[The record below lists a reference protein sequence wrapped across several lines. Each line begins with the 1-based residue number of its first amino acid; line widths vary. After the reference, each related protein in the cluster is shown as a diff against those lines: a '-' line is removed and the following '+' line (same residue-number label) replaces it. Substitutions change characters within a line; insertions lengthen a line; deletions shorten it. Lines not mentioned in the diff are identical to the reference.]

1 MKKIY
6 SLFTMLFF
14 ALSLN
19 LTAQETVIAV
29 YDFVDGATTGVFG
42 DGVDVTAASLGYLK
56 NGDQSSAT
64 DANSVIC
71 QGRGNEAGAGGNGA
85 GFSASYLT
93 GLDLTPADL
102 VDGKLHV
109 SISLN
114 NIDLSSASGNG
125 KFQFYLKGSGPASAA
140 GHRFMGLI
148 LTDETGGGTNDDPDV
163 TPDGDIKITSTIFN
177 GGQYGVN
184 TDIGGLTH
192 PYNEPINVGVT
203 MDFINFTT
211 SFWVGSPG
219 ANPDSPFG
227 LTMDT
232 SAANQSTAW
241 NEATITNSPDAILK
255 QLQFNI
261 VSGTGSIE
269 IDQFKISTGTYENTV
284 AAGDGETTA
293 PSPDLA
299 LQGVIDFSLPGKY
312 MKAVHVKATADI
324 ADLSV
329 YSIESYSSTPRTEP
343 SAVLPL
349 SGSASAGDDILFW
362 YSNAENAANLYMNA
376 SGIFDVVVN
385 DTAFNV
391 FNGDDP
397 LTLSMNGTVVE
408 TYGELGVDGTGEAW
422 EYLDTWAY
430 KVDGAWTYGAVNCTD
445 GSYFTWDSGCAYP
458 LAVGQQATGASTDL
472 VTAFSEDMNVVPSG
486 GFWYNEGEAPIE
498 RKTASNVPGS
508 DTSAMMYTD
517 DGSQAYSNM
526 QIQFTSKVDMSSMN
540 TFTVDV
546 YVDGTTTTG
555 TAPVNLALKLQDSS
569 EGTPWTNQNVVIQ
582 DITADT
588 WTTLTFAFNDDA
600 SMSRDDVDRIVVQF
614 NGEGNNDQVTAYMR
628 NMVGSYTEPVADA
641 APAVAA
647 PTPTQ
652 AAEDVMSIL
661 STHYTAGVV
670 INEVNPDWGQQTIL
684 TEVELNGDP
693 LWKMSDLNYQG
704 QNLATTDISTMEYVH
719 VDVWSEN
726 GEAFNFFLLD
736 AGSPEVSQAITPT
749 AGGAWHSVDI
759 PLADYDAVRE
769 LVRTNLV
776 QLKWDGTVSLMYI
789 GNLYFW
795 KNPTAAGDTCDHT
808 FVMNDSYGDSWN
820 GSSVDILVNG
830 VVVVEGAAAA
840 NAGVNTG
847 STENLLFQAA
857 TGDVISLGN
866 WVTGTYTT
874 EVSWE
879 ILDNEGTS
887 LASGNHGADASVD
900 GYCTPPAECD
910 HTFVMNDSYGDSW
923 NGSSVDIL
931 VDGVVVIEGAAAV
944 AGSGGATTENLLF
957 NAVEGS
963 SITLAN
969 WVTGTYTGEVSWV
982 ILDGTGEELASG
994 NHGDV
999 ADVTAN
1005 CTLPD
1010 CLTPTDLTV
1019 SDITTTGALLS
1030 WVSEGSQFMI
1040 EIQPAGSP
1048 QGTEGGYTVGDI
1060 DPYPLTYVDLT
1071 GFLADNTAYDIYV
1084 INVCDSSNSAWAG
1097 PASFTTLAL
1106 PIVPDYTN
1114 DFTEFPGD
1122 LWSSGS
1128 PTGSFASAWTADGFA
1143 NDGTT
1148 GAAKTNIYS
1157 SNNIQ
1162 VLESPIFDLTGGTFY
1177 LNMKAAVT
1185 AWNGTDA
1192 LAMGS
1197 DDTVTVSVSVDGA
1210 EYVVLHT
1217 WNESNNPGP
1226 TGTNMPEVD
1235 LTGYS
1240 SANVKFAIT
1249 MNDGTANDPED
1260 YDFFVD
1266 DFSVGSTSLGVDDI
1280 ETLQFSFFP
1289 NPVNNILTIK
1299 AQASIDSITVYNMLG
1314 QAVVTSTP
1322 NTNNSTV
1329 DMSALQTGA
1338 YFVKV
1343 SINNTLNTIR
1353 VIKN

>member
-93 GLDLTPADL
+93 GLDLTSADL

-329 YSIESYSSTPRTEP
+329 YSIESYSSEPRTEP

-362 YSNAENAANLYMNA
+362 FSNAENAANLYMNA

-408 TYGELGVDGTGEAW
+408 TYGELGVDGSGEAW

-472 VTAFSEDMNVVPSG
+472 VTAFSENMNVVPSG

-517 DGSQAYSNM
+517 DGTFAYSNM

-569 EGTPWTNQNVVIQ
+569 EGSPWENQNVVIQ

-614 NGEGNNDQVTAYMR
+614 NGEGNNDQVVAYMK
-628 NMVGSYTEPVADA
+628 NMVGSYTEPVATLYTDVTFTVNTSTIEVGANGMYLGGGVIGSATAYAMTDADGDGTWEVTVSLEEGTTGNYIFLNSPSNDSDWGTKEDLGGQECGDA
-641 APAVAA
+641 ANYNDRILAPVGADDYTLQHCFGTCYIDGTCGPVGPCDSALALTPGTTQTGNTSEWGDLFDDSTCLGSYDGGDDALFMYTATEDGETLNVTVTGQAGWSGVAMSQGCPTEGGEVCVGSQTSSSSDALSFTSDPLIAGEVYYIHISTWPTPQATDFILDTAVIAA
-647 PTPTQ
+647 PSCIAPTGLT
-652 AAEDVMSIL
+652 ATGVSPTGATL
-661 STHYTAGVV
+661 SWVSSGTAFM
-670 INEVNPDWGQQTIL
+670 
-684 TEVELNGDP
+684 VELQP
-693 LWKMSDLNYQG
+693 
-704 QNLATTDISTMEYVH
+704 
-719 VDVWSEN
+719 
-726 GEAFNFFLLD
+726 
-736 AGSPEVSQAITPT
+736 AGSAQGT
-749 AGGAWHSVDI
+749 AGGYVIGDVENITTTSVTI
-759 PLADYDAVRE
+759 PEGSLAPSTSYDFFVVNICGEGDLSEYAGPSTFNTLLQGPSCGETLSYDY
-769 LVRTNLV
+769 
-776 QLKWDGTVSLMYI
+776 
-789 GNLYFW
+789 
-795 KNPTAAGDTCDHT
+795 PT
-808 FVMNDSYGDSWN
+808 
-820 GSSVDILVNG
+820 GSSGGSGFATNFT
-830 VVVVEGAAAA
+830 EA
-840 NAGVNTG
+840 NAADLLFTSTVDNAGEVLTLDIGG
-847 STENLLFQAA
+847 STENNYDWVYVTDGAGNVLLAP
-857 TGDVISLGN
+857 VS
-866 WVTGTYTT
+866 GTLSASV
-874 EVSWE
+874 ESAG
-879 ILDNEGTS
+879 GTVNVY
-887 LASGNHGADASVD
+887 LASDASVTS
-900 GYCTPPAECD
+900 GPVTFTVSCTPFTAPTWA
-910 HTFVMNDSYGDSW
+910 GDW
-923 NGSSVDIL
+923 YLDPT
-931 VDGVVVIEGAAAV
+931 
-944 AGSGGATTENLLF
+944 AGSL
-957 NAVEGS
+957 AVG
-963 SITLAN
+963 
-969 WVTGTYTGEVSWV
+969 
-982 ILDGTGEELASG
+982 
-994 NHGDV
+994 
-999 ADVTAN
+999 
-1005 CTLPD
+1005 PD
-1010 CLTPTDLTV
+1010 
-1019 SDITTTGALLS
+1019 
-1030 WVSEGSQFMI
+1030 
-1040 EIQPAGSP
+1040 AGS
-1048 QGTEGGYTVGDI
+1048 VG
-1060 DPYPLTYVDLT
+1060 
-1071 GFLADNTAYDIYV
+1071 
-1084 INVCDSSNSAWAG
+1084 SWWSNSADDV
-1097 PASFTTLAL
+1097 TTRACLFDD
-1106 PIVPDYTN
+1106 IYR
-1114 DFTEFPGD
+1114 FG
-1122 LWSSGS
+1122 
-1128 PTGSFASAWTADGFA
+1128 ADGTFENVLGDQTWLEGWQEGQEGEGCGAPIAPHDGSNAA
-1143 NDGTT
+1143 NYT
-1148 GAAKTNIYS
+1148 Y
-1157 SNNIQ
+1157 
-1162 VLESPIFDLTGGTFY
+1162 
-1177 LNMKAAVT
+1177 
-1185 AWNGTDA
+1185 TDT
-1192 LAMGS
+1192 S
-1197 DDTVTVSVSVDGA
+1197 VTVSGSGAFLGLAKVHNAGEDGAPAGDTITYEVISVDETYMTVHINFGGGVWA
-1210 EYVVLHT
+1210 FRFINSTALGIDDV
-1217 WNESNNPGP
+1217 NP
-1226 TGTNMPEVD
+1226 V
-1235 LTGYS
+1235 S
-1240 SANVKFAIT
+1240 SFN
-1249 MNDGTANDPED
+1249 
-1260 YDFFVD
+1260 
-1266 DFSVGSTSLGVDDI
+1266 
-1280 ETLQFSFFP
+1280 FFP
-1289 NPVNNILTIK
+1289 NPVNNVLTIK

-1314 QAVVTSTP
+1314 QAVVRSTP
-1322 NTNNSTV
+1322 NTTDSTV

-1338 YFVKV
+1338 YFVQV
-1343 SINNTLNTIR
+1343 SINNTVKTVR

>member
-71 QGRGNEAGAGGNGA
+71 QGRGNENGSNGNGA

-422 EYLDTWAY
+422 EYMDTWAY
-430 KVDGAWTYGAVNCTD
+430 KVDGAWTYGAVDCTD
-445 GSYFTWDSGCAYP
+445 GSYYMWDSGCAYP
-458 LAVGQQATGASTDL
+458 LAIGQQATGASTDL
-472 VTAFSEDMNVVPSG
+472 VTAFSHDFHTMSQAG
-486 GFWYNEGEAPIE
+486 LWYNDGEAPIQ
-498 RKTASNVPGS
+498 RVTNNPADS
-508 DTSAMMYTD
+508 DDAMMYTD

-569 EGTPWTNQNVVIQ
+569 EGTPWTNQNVIIQ

-614 NGEGNNDQVTAYMR
+614 NGEGNNDQVVAYMK
-628 NMVGSYTEPVADA
+628 NMVGSYTEPVATLYTDVTFTVNTSTIEVGANGMYLGGGIIGDA
-641 APAVAA
+641 
-647 PTPTQ
+647 
-652 AAEDVMSIL
+652 
-661 STHYTAGVV
+661 TAHAMTDADGDGTW
-670 INEVNPDWGQQTIL
+670 EVTLTLDEGTTGNYIFLNSPNDGGDWGAKEVL
-684 TEVELNGDP
+684 TGQECADGQYDDRLLAPVGADDYTLQHCFGSCE
-693 LWKMSDLNYQG
+693 SD
-704 QNLATTDISTMEYVH
+704 
-719 VDVWSEN
+719 
-726 GEAFNFFLLD
+726 
-736 AGSPEVSQAITPT
+736 GSCPAPPS
-749 AGGAWHSVDI
+749 
-759 PLADYDAVRE
+759 
-769 LVRTNLV
+769 
-776 QLKWDGTVSLMYI
+776 
-789 GNLYFW
+789 
-795 KNPTAAGDTCDHT
+795 GDTCDHT

-900 GYCTPPAECD
+900 GYCTPPASCEGVTGSPAIAD
-910 HTFVMNDSYGDSW
+910 DFDSD
-923 NGSSVDIL
+923 SVDIF
-931 VDGVVVIEGAAAV
+931 A
-944 AGSGGATTENLLF
+944 
-957 NAVEGS
+957 
-963 SITLAN
+963 
-969 WVTGTYTGEVSWV
+969 
-982 ILDGTGEELASG
+982 
-994 NHGDV
+994 
-999 ADVTAN
+999 
-1005 CTLPD
+1005 
-1010 CLTPTDLTV
+1010 
-1019 SDITTTGALLS
+1019 
-1030 WVSEGSQFMI
+1030 
-1040 EIQPAGSP
+1040 
-1048 QGTEGGYTVGDI
+1048 
-1060 DPYPLTYVDLT
+1060 
-1071 GFLADNTAYDIYV
+1071 
-1084 INVCDSSNSAWAG
+1084 
-1097 PASFTTLAL
+1097 
-1106 PIVPDYTN
+1106 YTN
-1114 DFTEFPGD
+1114 DNDVVTTVMDGASIGGSGNVLQYIDNGGTYANVQISTCNKFDMALTNTFTMDVYIDGAS
-1122 LWSSGS
+1122 LSGS
-1128 PTGSFASAWTADGFA
+1128 QTNQVAFKLQ
-1143 NDGTT
+1143 DGTQGAPWESQEVSVVTIDAVDTWQTVVFDFT
-1148 GAAKTNIYS
+1148 GTAAMDRTDFDNVVIQFNGEG
-1157 SNNIQ
+1157 NN
-1162 VLESPIFDLTGGTFY
+1162 
-1177 LNMKAAVT
+1177 
-1185 AWNGTDA
+1185 
-1192 LAMGS
+1192 
-1197 DDTVTVSVSVDGA
+1197 DTVTAYIDNLQS
-1210 EYVVLHT
+1210 
-1217 WNESNNPGP
+1217 SNTLGIDDVNQ
-1226 TGTNMPEVD
+1226 M
-1235 LTGYS
+1235 S
-1240 SANVKFAIT
+1240 SFN
-1249 MNDGTANDPED
+1249 
-1260 YDFFVD
+1260 
-1266 DFSVGSTSLGVDDI
+1266 
-1280 ETLQFSFFP
+1280 FFP
-1289 NPVNNILTIK
+1289 NPVNDVLTIK

-1314 QAVVTSTP
+1314 QAVVRSTP
-1322 NTNNSTV
+1322 NTTDSTV

-1338 YFVKV
+1338 YFVQV
-1343 SINNTLNTIR
+1343 SINNTVKTVR